1 MAKEIFAIIM
11 LLLIFFITMYN
22 TWYIEELVDRVMD
35 RIDASEAYAVQGN
48 SESSIEEM
56 TKATDIWEAS
66 NSYIRSHLDQ
76 TNADHITDGF
86 YNVLGDLISE
96 DYSHAEISYS
106 WLRSHLIELADME
119 KISLTSIF

>member
-1 MAKEIFAIIM
+1 MVKEIFAIIM
-11 LLLIFFITMYN
+11 LLLIFFVTMYN
-22 TWYIEELVDRVMD
+22 TWYIDDLVDRIMD
-35 RIDASEAYAVQGN
+35 KVDASEAYALQGN

-56 TKATDIWEAS
+56 TKATDIWEES

-76 TNADHITDGF
+76 TNTDHITDGF

-96 DYSHAEISYS
+96 DFNHAGISYS
-106 WLRSHLIELADME
+106 WLRTHLIGLADME